1 VQDSKEKDLLPLY
14 LSLGCSRIISITKTR
29 IKPRKRKIQQSGKDW
44 KIKVGVGGRNVTQE
58 KREVPGSYQ
67 ATRATTDNPRDGSRK
82 INGMNVLQ
90 LDLPMWNTT

>member
-1 VQDSKEKDLLPLY
+1 MQDSKEKDLLPLY

-44 KIKVGVGGRNVTQE
+44 KIKVGVGGKKVTQE